1 MMKMVW
7 NQFSVAGHFSYIW
20 YQQLCNHVQ
29 MFWVSCWFDGNYTFW
44 VSVIIYLLCFFLA
57 GFNLISFLIS
67 FSVFQGSV
75 LDLLFN
81 SYRACFFRVKWSKD
95 KISIIN
101 HMYQLC
107 YLTIV
112 DSETHGK
119 SKRTWNF
126 LEVIP
131 LQSLLCHLFQVKVN
145 KEMWRKQTHFFPTQT
160 LNHCL
165 QATKLACAQNI
176 HQMNLIEN

>member
-1 MMKMVW
+1 M
-7 NQFSVAGHFSYIW
+7 
-20 YQQLCNHVQ
+20 
-29 MFWVSCWFDGNYTFW
+29 
-44 VSVIIYLLCFFLA
+44 CFFLA

-95 KISIIN
+95 EISIIN

-112 DSETHGK
+112 DSGIHGK

-131 LQSLLCHLFQVKVN
+131 PQSLLCHLFQVKVN
-145 KEMWRKQTHFFPTQT
+145 KEMWGKRTHFFPTQT
-160 LNHCL
+160 KTSANQQWFVTVQSLGSTFVL
-165 QATKLACAQNI
+165 WEKLFYESEI
-176 HQMNLIEN
+176 G